1 METSRASGEW
11 EGLCLAE
18 DKPGTHRW
26 SLEHGKG
33 ASGQM
38 QWKAQADFEFIKG
51 TSHWVGPDL
60 SRGLGL
66 LRGQTLSCWPGKP
79 VTVSPRAAGTGNLPT
94 TQGSRETDSPPWPS
108 SLQMK
113 TRPPDCSFGG
123 PGRGLSS
130 ASLQFCP
137 RQL

>member
-1 METSRASGEW
+1 M
-11 EGLCLAE
+11 AE

-66 LRGQTLSCWPGKP
+66 LRGQTLLLAWKASHRESQSCRNGKSANNSRESGNRFPSLAVEPPDENTAPGLQL
-79 VTVSPRAAGTGNLPT
+79 R
-94 TQGSRETDSPPWPS
+94 GSRQRTQLSQPAVLSPAAVR
-108 SLQMK
+108 K
-113 TRPPDCSFGG
+113 KEKKRCVV
-123 PGRGLSS
+123 
-130 ASLQFCP
+130 
-137 RQL
+137 